1 MYSVWK
7 NTRCGWDAVMGTD
20 ESVLCIRRRI
30 KQQNYDHMSLN
41 FNKLIFK

>member
-1 MYSVWK
+1 MYSVWI
-7 NTRCGWDAVMGTD
+7 NIRRGWDAVMGTD

-41 FNKLIFK
+41 FNKLILK